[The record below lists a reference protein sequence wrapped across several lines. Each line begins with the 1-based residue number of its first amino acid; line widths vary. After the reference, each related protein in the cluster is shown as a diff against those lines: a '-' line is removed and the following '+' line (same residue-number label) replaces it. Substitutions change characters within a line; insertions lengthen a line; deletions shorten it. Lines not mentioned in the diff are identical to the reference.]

1 MKKLRHIF
9 FLKLA
14 NALHYILVFLTAKQ
28 YSISKEK
35 AHDLIGITFLA
46 CMRYKDDKEVGAF
59 GKKVQEFINMIEAER
74 TEKMNEH

>member
-1 MKKLRHIF
+1 MKKLKLIF

-14 NALHYILVFLTAKQ
+14 NTLHHILVFLTVKQ

-46 CMRYKDDKEVGAF
+46 CMRYKDDKEIKAF
-59 GKKVQEFINMIEAER
+59 GKKVQDFVNMIEAER
-74 TEKMNEH
+74 RE

>member
-1 MKKLRHIF
+1 MKKLKLIF

-14 NALHYILVFLTAKQ
+14 NTLHRILVFLTVKQ

-46 CMRYKDDKEVGAF
+46 CMRYKDDKEIKAF
-59 GKKVQEFINMIEAER
+59 GKKVQDFVNMIEAER
-74 TEKMNEH
+74 RE

>member
-1 MKKLRHIF
+1 MKKLKLIF

-14 NALHYILVFLTAKQ
+14 NTLHHILVFFTAKQ

-46 CMRYKDDKEVGAF
+46 CMRYEDDKEIKAF
-59 GKKVQEFINMIEAER
+59 GKKVQDFVNMIEAER
-74 TEKMNEH
+74 RE